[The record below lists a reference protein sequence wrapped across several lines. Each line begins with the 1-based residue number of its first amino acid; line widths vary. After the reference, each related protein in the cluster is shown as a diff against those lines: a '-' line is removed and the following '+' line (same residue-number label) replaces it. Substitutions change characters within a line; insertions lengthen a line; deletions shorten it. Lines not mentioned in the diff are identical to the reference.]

1 MQHSANSSTVATS
14 GQNECDSE
22 TSGYMS
28 TSSLDSTEERRLTA
42 NADKIMSVWN
52 CWSQNIDSSSGP
64 KRSTPKRTSQ
74 RRLLKMRVNLKAGS
88 RCFAQKSRSEG
99 DLCRP
104 EAWKPLDCNYAESLD
119 SGLNILSSIQCKSY
133 ASQDWKR
140 RPYMTQSTS
149 EKDVQ
154 IDGNKSYHARL
165 PRYRVTIN
173 EPTYHGAVSGL
184 SVNESMTEF
193 LSNVNQENLASY
205 LQFYDR
211 VTRTANIERL
221 GRNGSVYV

>member
-1 MQHSANSSTVATS
+1 
-14 GQNECDSE
+14 
-22 TSGYMS
+22 
-28 TSSLDSTEERRLTA
+28 
-42 NADKIMSVWN
+42 
-52 CWSQNIDSSSGP
+52 
-64 KRSTPKRTSQ
+64 
-74 RRLLKMRVNLKAGS
+74 MRVNIKAGS

-104 EAWKPLDCNYAESLD
+104 EAWKSLDCNYSESLD
-119 SGLNILSSIQCKSY
+119 SGLNTFSSIQCKSY
-133 ASQDWKR
+133 TSQDWKR

-154 IDGNKSYHARL
+154 IDGNKSNHARL

-173 EPTYHGAVSGL
+173 
-184 SVNESMTEF
+184 EF

-211 VTRTANIERL
+211 VTRKANIERL